1 MSLEAADVPTLT
13 NNQKSRSKFLDEVIT
28 ILKSNGEKWKKLLE
42 EEEYQLVDGTKK
54 QVPKVLIM
62 CSGPIANQKIGIE
75 NYMLIDYNVE
85 NCLV

>member
-1 MSLEAADVPTLT
+1 MEGIVGGRGVSV
-13 NNQKSRSKFLDEVIT
+13 
-28 ILKSNGEKWKKLLE
+28 GGWYKKN
-42 EEEYQLVDGTKK
+42 